1 MIMRYIVITIAII
14 GIGVLLFR
22 MISIFRKGLNTNF
35 QISGT
40 QLLLFYLLLILSLLS
55 AIERHLSKLGFN

>member
-1 MIMRYIVITIAII
+1 MRYIVITIAII

-35 QISGT
+35 QISGS

-55 AIERHLSKLGFN
+55 VIERHLSKLGFN